1 MQLIELHFDLKKI
14 NDNQLDLAAIKKTTV
29 EYLQQLPSVNYAVD
43 MEKIGEAPIPEPIKT
58 MIINGYNFKRSGQ
71 VEVVFN
77 PGWLESWAKT
87 GSTHGAWNPYDTHI
101 PLVFMGWGIH
111 HGSSNAT
118 VYMTDIAPTV
128 AALLHIQMP
137 NGCIGTPIIDL
148 IK

>member
-1 MQLIELHFDLKKI
+1 MAPSASRHSKTGCRSFPGCSRPIG
-14 NDNQLDLAAIKKTTV
+14 AA
-29 EYLQQLPSVNYAVD
+29 A
-43 MEKIGEAPIPEPIKT
+43 IPEPIRT

-77 PGWLESWAKT
+77 SGWLESYAKT
-87 GSTHGAWNPYDTHI
+87 GSTHGSWNPYDTHI
-101 PLVFMGWGIH
+101 PLVFMGWGIR

-118 VYMTDIAPTV
+118 IHMTDIAPTV

-137 NGCIGTPIIDL
+137 SGCIGTPIGDL